1 MKTLA
6 IDYGAKRIGIAISD
20 PLGALATPQEALVGL
35 KDKHAAAA
43 IRQLVQE
50 TQSEKVLLG
59 LPRNMDG
66 SYGEAADKVRSFG
79 ELLSAKLSVPV
90 ELIDERLTTVQA
102 SRLLHEQGVN
112 AKKQRS
118 RIDSA
123 SAAVLLQAYL
133 DANQGGFDALE
144 LSEPDEA

>member
-6 IDYGAKRIGIAISD
+6 IDYGAKRIGIATSD
-20 PLGALATPQEALVGL
+20 PLGALASPQDALVGL
-35 KDKHAAAA
+35 KDKQAAAA

-50 TQSEKVLLG
+50 NQCEKVLLG

-66 SYGEAADKVRSFG
+66 SYGEAAEKVRAFH
-79 ELLSAKLSVPV
+79 ELLSAKVSVPV
-90 ELIDERLTTVQA
+90 ELVDERLTTVQA
-102 SRLLHEQGVN
+102 SRMLHEQGVN

-133 DANQGGFDALE
+133 DANQGGFDALG
-144 LSEPDEA
+144 LVDEEEG